1 MSHDPKL
8 LGEIQKIIDIQIR
21 PALNS
26 DGGDISIVGLE
37 GHVLSVVLQG
47 ACSHCPRAAETLKYG
62 VERTLQQSVSP
73 DIIVKCV

>member
-1 MSHDPKL
+1 MSYDPKL
-8 LGEIQKIIDIQIR
+8 LEEIQKIVDIQIR

-26 DGGDISIVGLE
+26 DGGDISIIGLE
-37 GHVLSVVLQG
+37 GNMLSVVLQG

-73 DIIVKCV
+73 NIVVRCV